1 MTQDKTQLIIKD
13 DNAYKLAQALY
24 NTVTGKTESLSR
36 SYSDNYEVNNES
48 IVQLYNKMVQTYAQW
63 EVIDLLQK

>member
-1 MTQDKTQLIIKD
+1 MTQDTTQLIIKD

>member
-1 MTQDKTQLIIKD
+1 MTQDTTQLIIKD

-63 EVIDLLQK
+63 E

>member
-1 MTQDKTQLIIKD
+1 MTQDTTQLIIKD

-48 IVQLYNKMVQTYAQW
+48 IVQLYNRPLAKVAKG
-63 EVIDLLQK
+63 IKIRRHS